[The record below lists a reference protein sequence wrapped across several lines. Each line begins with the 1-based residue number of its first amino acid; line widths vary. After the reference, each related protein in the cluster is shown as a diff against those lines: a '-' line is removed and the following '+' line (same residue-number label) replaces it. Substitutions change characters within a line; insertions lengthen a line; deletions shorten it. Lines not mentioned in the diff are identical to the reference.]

1 MSDSG
6 LTYKDAGV
14 DIDAGEALVDR
25 IKKRLK
31 NQSRHGLLGGVGGF
45 ASMISL
51 KDVAGDLED
60 PVLVSGTDGVGTKL
74 ALAFETGKHN
84 TVGIDLV
91 AMCVNDILTCG
102 AKPIF
107 FLDYF
112 ATGKLDVDVADQ
124 VISGIAEGCRRG
136 QCTLVG
142 GETAEMPG
150 LYSEGEY
157 DLAGFAVGVVDRSK
171 IIDGSQAV
179 PGDLLIGIK
188 SRGLHSNGYSLAR
201 RALLEHAGHELQG
214 ELADQLLEP
223 TALYTSPVQA
233 LLEQVTP
240 HAMAHITGGGI
251 VENLPRVL
259 PQGTRAIIDRDT
271 WQAPEIFTKVQQAG
285 NVADQEMFRTFNM
298 GIGFILV
305 VKSEEAQKTIEILEA
320 NGDDAAFIIGE
331 LQGSGK
337 PPAVEWAK

>member
-6 LTYKDAGV
+6 LTYKDSGV

-25 IKKRLK
+25 IKARLK
-31 NQSRHGLLGGVGGF
+31 NQSRVGLIGGVGGF

-74 ALAFETGKHN
+74 ALAFETGRHN

-102 AKPIF
+102 AKPLF

-124 VISGIAEGCRRG
+124 VVAGIAEGCRLGR
-136 QCTLVG
+136 CTLVG

-150 LYSEGEY
+150 LYSPGEY

-171 IIDGSQAV
+171 IIDGTQAS
-179 PGDLLIGIK
+179 PGDVLIGIK

-201 RALLEHAGHELQG
+201 RALLEHAGNKLEG

-223 TALYTSPVQA
+223 TALYTAPIQE
-233 LLEQVTP
+233 LIQVLTP

-251 VENLPRVL
+251 IENLPRVL
-259 PQGTRAIIDRDT
+259 PQGTKAVIDRDAWT
-271 WQAPEIFTKVQQAG
+271 APEIFKKVQVAG
-285 NVADQEMFRTFNM
+285 NVAEQEMYRTFNM
-298 GIGFILV
+298 GVGFV
-305 VKSEEAQKTIEILEA
+305 VIVKPEDADRAIEVIEAHGNDK
-320 NGDDAAFIIGE
+320 AFAIGE
-331 LQGSGK
+331 LVSSEIA
-337 PPAVEWAK
+337 PAVEWSK